1 MSTTQERLDAYKAA
15 EARILAGG
23 QSLRYA
29 ERQLQQAELAQIAE
43 KISQLEAQLQRET
56 ATAAGRGGLHHTT
69 AVFCRR

>member
-1 MSTTQERLDAYKAA
+1 MSSTQERLDAYKAA

-29 ERQLQQAELAQIAE
+29 ERQLQQAELAEIRKAIAG
-43 KISQLEAQLQRET
+43 LEAQLQRET
-56 ATAAGRGGLHHTT
+56 AAAARRGGLRQTT

>member
-23 QSLRYA
+23 QSLRFA
-29 ERQLQQAELAQIAE
+29 ERQQEQAELAEIRKAIA
-43 KISQLEAQLQRET
+43 QLEAQLQRET
-56 ATAAGRGGLHHTT
+56 AAAAGRGGLRHTT